1 MFGLDI
7 KTNMRERE
15 WRNGQREIL
24 ALGFPIQLPP
34 KYLSIDAEC
43 IYANNVHS
51 FLLQYHYFIPI
62 SSDSIKPYD
71 EVDLC
76 SFGFVSWIW
85 LLYLW
90 GDRNISRHLLSS
102 SEAFADH

>member
-71 EVDLC
+71 VGSGSMLI
-76 SFGFVSWIW
+76 WICI
-85 LLYLW
+85 L
-90 GDRNISRHLLSS
+90 NMTVISIGES
-102 SEAFADH
+102 